1 MGSCKKLAIYRQIAN
16 TDNEKLDESKV
27 RYIVREKKK
36 GTTNAVIAEQMGIS
50 KRWVQKL
57 RTIQVHRTKSVST
70 PKVYGPVP
78 QKSLPGRLEESAV
91 LSARQRTYLGT
102 TRLRGTIEKMTGI
115 KIPYGAIFQILRA
128 ADISKKEPKKSKR
141 RTWIKY
147 EHEHSNSLWRQTGS
161 C

>member
-1 MGSCKKLAIYRQIAN
+1 MK
-16 TDNEKLDESKV
+16 KLDESKV

-57 RTIQVHRTKSVST
+57 YARYKYTESSQLAY
-70 PKVYGPVP
+70 PKPMGRP

-91 LSARQRTYLGT
+91 LSTRQRTYLGT

-128 ADISKKEPKKSKR
+128 VDIYLKR
-141 RTWIKY
+141 NQRRVRDV
-147 EHEHSNSLWRQTGS
+147 HG
-161 C
+161 